1 MNPACWLCVFC
12 FNFSYELTEDS
23 QSIGSSSFGQASLLL
38 VSICLHPSP
47 SHESLFLRWNQI
59 QTNKP
64 VKHLEY
70 RQYTPFTAG
79 SEKRNFV

>member
-23 QSIGSSSFGQASLLL
+23 QSIGSSSFGQVSLLL

-47 SHESLFLRWNQI
+47 SHEVTVPTMEARFRRISR
-59 QTNKP
+59 
-64 VKHLEY
+64 
-70 RQYTPFTAG
+70 
-79 SEKRNFV
+79 

>member
-1 MNPACWLCVFC
+1 MAEVLSASTTAEIAYPDVVFC

-47 SHESLFLRWNQI
+47 SHEVTVPTMEARFRRISR
-59 QTNKP
+59 
-64 VKHLEY
+64 
-70 RQYTPFTAG
+70 
-79 SEKRNFV
+79 